1 MVSPFAAW
9 EDEKRRRRRIALGLE
24 SDTRPQMARRGLSRE
39 ELIAL
44 ADAEAEAEAQRI
56 ASPDPAQPPSA
67 PVERRPRGFTTS
79 PIIAALQT
87 FVPQLRP
94 RRPSF
99 EPLVPESALEHVPE
113 GPLRT
118 VAGYARQL
126 TSPADLELQAITA
139 GLGPTAAASLRG
151 GGAAARFLAR
161 VAEPVVRGPFPV
173 RLAAEEAIGLG
184 AVGAGQETV
193 KRLPADWPDPAKTA
207 VGLGASL
214 AGGVLAGGAIQAAP
228 GAVRGATKGAVG
240 LAEGM
245 GQANVGNVLL
255 PPAAKRVTKP
265 LIYEDLAP
273 IERRL
278 YGVQGP
284 RVRLSEDEL
293 VGARDYLYGP
303 ADPATG
309 LRPGSVVSPEDTAR
323 IQAFEERYRGTS
335 HLARRR
341 QEVAKV
347 LAKYEPSALEKFT
360 TGGPTAQAGFGGE
373 MGPGQVARGAAE
385 QPRMAQAPLSE
396 IAASEADRIAQARAA
411 RQTPS
416 APAAAAL
423 TEQAASSPP
432 ARPLSA
438 PRSVATS
445 RPRYRDVEP
454 RFESDFD
461 KAVYIVTNP
470 GASVRHPEI
479 LAWVQSAAPKGF
491 DLPGAGRAVRASIKS
506 LYQPSQPLNVPM
518 QNVTLRAA
526 PPAAAPPGVAWQTT
540 VQRGKQAPV
549 VVSQQGAAAPP
560 APPPTAPPP
569 AGRPPPGVPPA
580 AAVPPAGATPPS
592 QPTLIPPGHSG
603 VNETLS
609 QARAIVQRDR
619 PGIVTRI
626 ADLVPGVKQAVHR
639 AQPRLDQPEGMT
651 AGWVGEGLAQGK
663 VDTALQQTRIGHLA
677 QLDAAFGKGA
687 SGTRDF
693 KPAGVA
699 FRGTPEQAKYPYVGT
714 LADIMARPSLY
725 SLSPTQ
731 KAVLGAIQA
740 ERSAAFNGVK
750 SSYGLDIGEFPV
762 EPGGVHLPSV
772 DIEETALA
780 MAGGER
786 GALLRGRTKTRVYA
800 TAADRW
806 AHDPEFRPETTVSS
820 LLAANDMT
828 LAYGSGHRV
837 LTEGLGGKTRSQVIQ
852 ETHPELAAKMEIL
865 QKRLTSL
872 RATANRIG
880 GKQAEAVDTFA
891 QSPLDPADLATLQA
905 DLNPMVGADAV
916 GRKGPNFGKDFKD
929 LKEEVAQAKAA
940 IAALRPAWEVAN
952 LKPYVFVQDGIY
964 RYFPVKEADQVTEL
978 LKKSQN
984 PIVRFIDNVRATAF
998 GGDLSPISIQGATSW
1013 LSDPIGTSRFVAQGK
1028 GGLTQAGM
1036 LADMKANP
1044 ESWQRFTAATG
1055 INPLGGVDLEFAT
1068 GFIGKIPKAGKGWV
1082 KWNEALYRPIT
1093 RLQKD
1098 VFENSYQA
1106 AVKHGLSPEQAMAVA
1121 GDDATKIIPRSN
1133 YRRLGQSSA
1142 DAAHYRAALTSVSFL
1157 TQPAALMNDA
1167 VKGLVKIGT
1176 KQTIT
1181 QSERFA
1187 VKRVLTLVATVEAI
1201 AIMSNTYHAQ
1211 THGLDVEQAVKDSLD
1226 PNSGKFMSL
1235 VLPNGARVGLGGPF
1249 RGIIRAV
1256 APREV
1261 KVAGVDRPIPMPF
1274 VGLERF
1280 AKGKMGPAIR
1290 IAYDEILNKDYY
1302 GRPIRTENFPVN
1314 ILQSLE
1320 YALEGAAPLT
1330 VGGAAEQVRQG
1341 ATAGEVVQE
1350 VASQFMGT
1358 NYLPDDPAYAA
1369 SVRWQDEF
1377 KEYQGLP
1384 TNAREAA
1391 AKRVPTRDAYR
1402 KRNPQIEAKL
1412 FIAGEISSLS
1422 TGAAKAHAL
1431 TLMRQNNIKSA
1442 DVKSLAVRDFD
1453 SAPHIA
1459 LRRYFAQ
1466 QLGEPFVSGKTR

>member
-1 MVSPFAAW
+1 
-9 EDEKRRRRRIALGLE
+9 
-24 SDTRPQMARRGLSRE
+24 
-39 ELIAL
+39 
-44 ADAEAEAEAQRI
+44 
-56 ASPDPAQPPSA
+56 
-67 PVERRPRGFTTS
+67 
-79 PIIAALQT
+79 
-87 FVPQLRP
+87 
-94 RRPSF
+94 
-99 EPLVPESALEHVPE
+99 
-113 GPLRT
+113 
-118 VAGYARQL
+118 
-126 TSPADLELQAITA
+126 
-139 GLGPTAAASLRG
+139 
-151 GGAAARFLAR
+151 
-161 VAEPVVRGPFPV
+161 
-173 RLAAEEAIGLG
+173 
-184 AVGAGQETV
+184 
-193 KRLPADWPDPAKTA
+193 
-207 VGLGASL
+207 
-214 AGGVLAGGAIQAAP
+214 
-228 GAVRGATKGAVG
+228 
-240 LAEGM
+240 
-245 GQANVGNVLL
+245 
-255 PPAAKRVTKP
+255 
-265 LIYEDLAP
+265 
-273 IERRL
+273 
-278 YGVQGP
+278 
-284 RVRLSEDEL
+284 
-293 VGARDYLYGP
+293 
-303 ADPATG
+303 
-309 LRPGSVVSPEDTAR
+309 
-323 IQAFEERYRGTS
+323 
-335 HLARRR
+335 
-341 QEVAKV
+341 
-347 LAKYEPSALEKFT
+347 
-360 TGGPTAQAGFGGE
+360 
-373 MGPGQVARGAAE
+373 
-385 QPRMAQAPLSE
+385 
-396 IAASEADRIAQARAA
+396 
-411 RQTPS
+411 
-416 APAAAAL
+416 
-423 TEQAASSPP
+423 
-432 ARPLSA
+432 
-438 PRSVATS
+438 
-445 RPRYRDVEP
+445 
-454 RFESDFD
+454 
-461 KAVYIVTNP
+461 
-470 GASVRHPEI
+470 
-479 LAWVQSAAPKGF
+479 
-491 DLPGAGRAVRASIKS
+491 
-506 LYQPSQPLNVPM
+506 
-518 QNVTLRAA
+518 
-526 PPAAAPPGVAWQTT
+526 
-540 VQRGKQAPV
+540 
-549 VVSQQGAAAPP
+549 
-560 APPPTAPPP
+560 
-569 AGRPPPGVPPA
+569 
-580 AAVPPAGATPPS
+580 
-592 QPTLIPPGHSG
+592 

-837 LTEGLGGKTRSQVIQ
+837 LTEGLGGKTRLQVIQ